1 MSDMMGP
8 QRPPM
13 GGPPPSGG
21 MTPPKDA
28 MSANR
33 SIMNPVDMAAMST
46 TGAVKQGMTVRDLIE
61 KVFKVPIDAPVEQ
74 LTQAIKKQGQNKSGL
89 GKVGAMSQAP
99 GMGQPPQ
106 QPPMPNRM
114 PQGRPAAVPMPK
126 PQQGIGDL
134 MSR

>member
-13 GGPPPSGG
+13 GGTQPPSGG

-33 SIMNPVDMAAMST
+33 SIMNPVDMAAMSQSGT
-46 TGAVKQGMTVRDLIE
+46 VTQNMTIKDYIE
-61 KVFKVPIDAPVEQ
+61 KVIKVPIDAPVQALAE
-74 LTQAIKKQGQNKSGL
+74 AIKKQGQNQSGI

-99 GMGQPPQ
+99 GMGQPA
-106 QPPMPNRM
+106 PPPM
-114 PQGRPAAVPMPK
+114 PQGRPPAVPAPR
-126 PQQGIGDL
+126 PQQGLADL
-134 MSR
+134 TSR